1 MAEDRRVA
9 LVSGAS
15 RGIGAEIAR
24 GLAADHGFLVFAGAR
39 NPSQLAASSSIER
52 VAPGG
57 APSHHAGAAT
67 SLVTIELDVT
77 DQASV
82 DEARDR
88 IASEAGRLDSLVNNA
103 GVYGDPV
110 GAADYDL
117 EGAHEVLE
125 VNTFGP
131 WRLIEAFL
139 PLLRESDAPR
149 IVNVS
154 SGAGQLSD
162 MNGGYPGYRVSKTAL
177 NALTRILS
185 QEEGPNGILINS
197 MCPGWVRT
205 DMGGSAAPKSVE
217 EGADTAVWLATLPDD
232 GPTGGFFRDR
242 KPIPW

>member
-1 MAEDRRVA
+1 VAENRRVA
-9 LVSGAS
+9 LVSGAN

-24 GLAADHGFLVFAGAR
+24 ELAADQGFLVFAGAR
-39 NPSQLAASSSIER
+39 NPAEVDRTDGVEPIQ
-52 VAPGG
+52 
-57 APSHHAGAAT
+57 
-67 SLVTIELDVT
+67 LDVT
-77 DQASV
+77 DPATI
-82 DEARDR
+82 DAARDR
-88 IASEAGRLDSLVNNA
+88 IASDPGWLDSLVNNA
-103 GVYGDPV
+103 GVYGDPI

-117 EGAHEVLE
+117 DRAHQVLE

-139 PLLRESDAPR
+139 PLMRSSPQPR

-162 MNGGYPGYRVSKTAL
+162 MNGSRAAYRISKAGL
-177 NALTRILS
+177 NALTRTLAS
-185 QEEGPNGILINS
+185 DERWVKVNT

-205 DMGGSAAPKSVE
+205 DMGGSAAPRSVE

-232 GPTGGFFRDR
+232 GPTGGFFRNR

>member
-1 MAEDRRVA
+1 MPVA

-24 GLAADHGFLVFAGAR
+24 ELAVDHGFVVFAGAR
-39 NPSQLAASSSIER
+39 NPDDVDRIDGIEPIR
-52 VAPGG
+52 
-57 APSHHAGAAT
+57 
-67 SLVTIELDVT
+67 LDVT
-77 DQASV
+77 DQGTV
-82 DEARDR
+82 DAARDQ
-88 IASEAGRLDSLVNNA
+88 IEAGPGQLDALVNNA

-117 EGAHEVLE
+117 EDAHEVLE
-125 VNTFGP
+125 VNTIGP

-139 PLLRESDAPR
+139 PLMRSSSQPR

-162 MNGGYPGYRVSKTAL
+162 MNGGRAAYRVSKAGL
-177 NALTRILS
+177 NALTRTLAS
-185 QEEGPNGILINS
+185 DERWVKVNT

-205 DMGGSAAPKSVE
+205 DMGGSAASRSVE
-217 EGADTAVWLATLPDD
+217 EGADTAIWLATLPDD